1 MSEQQVTGIFTRFNE
16 RKHAVNVETLET
28 EYSQI
33 DQQQQELDKSIN
45 ELTDKDM
52 PDIATLDEDSDY
64 SMFMSSE
71 VSNMLKK
78 KALRKLFLSPSINVL
93 DGLNDYDENYTTFE
107 LLGNIIPYD
116 LKQKLER
123 QNKEKIEEA
132 LEAENASQVEQS
144 SLERQDIKDDPI
156 QSVSIKN
163 GNNDE

>member
-1 MSEQQVTGIFTRFNE
+1 MSEKQATGIFTRFNE
-16 RKHAVNVETLET
+16 RKHSVNVETLEA

-33 DQQQQELDKSIN
+33 DQQQEELDKSIN

-107 LLGNIIPYD
+107 LLGNIIPHD
-116 LKQKLER
+116 LKQELER
-123 QNKEKIEEA
+123 QNKEKIEET
-132 LEAENASQVEQS
+132 LEAEDASQTEQS
-144 SLERQDIKDDPI
+144 SLEQQDIKADST
-156 QSVSIKN
+156 QSVPTKN
-163 GNNDE
+163 GNNNE